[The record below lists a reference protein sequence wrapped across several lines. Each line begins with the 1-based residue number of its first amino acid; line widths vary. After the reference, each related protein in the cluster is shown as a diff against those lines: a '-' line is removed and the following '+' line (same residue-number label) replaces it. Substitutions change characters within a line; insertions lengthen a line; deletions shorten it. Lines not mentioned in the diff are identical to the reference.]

1 MYFIKLLADGDIVVA
16 VETVEEP
23 EYVQVLN
30 GVTEVKEGMSLK
42 IPKLKVKKKKKR

>member
-1 MYFIKLLADGDIVVA
+1 VKKGQTLSRISRTYLGEGMEA
-16 VETVEEP
+16 
-23 EYVQVLN
+23 YVQVLN